1 VTNRL
6 RATYTLLGKANHER
20 KDPPSTFNRRPHDL
34 KENQLIR
41 TILDGD
47 AQAYAILVNR
57 YQRPIFNLLLRMTGC
72 RDTAADLAQ
81 EAFIKAYENLERF
94 KLSEKFFPWLYA
106 IAANLA
112 RDHWRKKQHAA
123 NHADA
128 IRQAAKGNTEK
139 VTAEEER
146 LATLLDAGRLRACLE
161 RLPHDYR
168 EALILRFHE
177 GLSMADIGKALGVST
192 SGAKMRVSRGMDKLR
207 LLFNKCPAHRQNRP
221 PMASEEN

>member
-1 VTNRL
+1 V
-6 RATYTLLGKANHER
+6 
-20 KDPPSTFNRRPHDL
+20 

-72 RDTAADLAQ
+72 MDTAADLSQ

-112 RDHWRKKQHAA
+112 RDHWRRQQHAA
-123 NHADA
+123 SHADA
-128 IRQAAKGNTEK
+128 FRQAEKGNPGK
-139 VTAEEER
+139 ITAEEER
-146 LATLLDAGRLRACLE
+146 MATLLDACRLRGCLE

-207 LLFNKCPAHRQNRP
+207 LLFNECPAHRQNRP